1 MRRWSLVVCM
11 ALALV
16 ASACSGSGDVVDLEE
31 AAPAEET
38 SSTTEATT
46 TTSTTTT
53 TEPAAPSTD
62 PADAV
67 IETWTTLLDAAR
79 TGAPDADQ
87 LATIE
92 ALAGPAT
99 VEQLLAPLFPEA
111 SGREI
116 EFFPALTEQGDGTW
130 AIDDC
135 LVMSPG
141 ISVGISNWLVGAAE
155 PADDSPT
162 GWRISGIQVINL
174 DPCVPR
180 SIADAAIAGYEAYND
195 AQAVFYDPPDP
206 ENPLVEE
213 TTTGS
218 HQLFVL
224 DLIDD
229 LASNGQV
236 LRGRA
241 ATVPE
246 FSAIDSLEEVVII
259 DCQEVDLDFGVYVEA
274 TGERTD
280 RITAIDDGEL
290 DLVEATMQLEG
301 GTWKVSDYTVEG
313 DVACRTPPTP
323 ETLRIAGG

>member
-16 ASACSGSGDVVDLEE
+16 ASACSGGGDVVDLEE

-99 VEQLLAPLFPEA
+99 VDQLLAPLFPEA

-180 SIADAAIAGYEAYND
+180 SIADAAIAGYEAYWD
-195 AQAVFYDPPDP
+195 AQVVFYDPPDP
-206 ENPLVEE
+206 DSPLIEE
-213 TTTGS
+213 TTSG
-218 HQLFVL
+218 LYRDFVL
-224 DLIDD
+224 DLIAD
-229 LASNGQV
+229 LSSEGQV
-236 LRGRA
+236 LRGRPM
-241 ATVPE
+241 TVPE
-246 FSAIDSLEEVVII
+246 FSSFRSLSEVVII
-259 DCQEVDLDFGVYVEA
+259 DCQEVDPQYGVYDGA

-280 RITAIDDGEL
+280 RIAPIGPGEL
-290 DLVEATMQLEG
+290 DLRETTMQLEG
-301 GTWKVSDYTVEG
+301 GTWKVVDRQG
-313 DVACRTPPTP
+313 QADVQCRTPPTP
-323 ETLRIAGG
+323 PTLRIAGG